1 MVVEGLTTA
10 PVLRDLAHRLEIE
23 LPITEGVCA
32 VLEGKSLTDLVRV
45 ELALGLLGACA
56 VVSISALLAKK
67 VDGIMLPHKI
77 ETSLDGEP
85 NEAGAQATAD
95 AVGGFSMQLDVRDP
109 EDVIGERVLL
119 LLLLIAI
126 AYAAVFLLLPFV
138 AVRKTWSKLPSK
150 GLSGIYFAA
159 LGLGFMLFEIT
170 MIQRLVLFLGYPTY
184 SLTVTLASI
193 LVFTGIGAL
202 LSKRLIYRA
211 GWAMPRILAALA
223 VLTLFYQ
230 FGLGP
235 LTDSML
241 SAGLGVRVF
250 MAVVVLAPLGLCLG
264 MFMPLGL
271 GLVSRIT
278 DHGEEYAAWSWAVNG
293 FFSVIGSVLQPRT

>member
-1 MVVEGLTTA
+1 
-10 PVLRDLAHRLEIE
+10 
-23 LPITEGVCA
+23 
-32 VLEGKSLTDLVRV
+32 
-45 ELALGLLGACA
+45 
-56 VVSISALLAKK
+56 
-67 VDGIMLPHKI
+67 
-77 ETSLDGEP
+77 
-85 NEAGAQATAD
+85 
-95 AVGGFSMQLDVRDP
+95 
-109 EDVIGERVLL
+109 
-119 LLLLIAI
+119 
-126 AYAAVFLLLPFV
+126 
-138 AVRKTWSKLPSK
+138 
-150 GLSGIYFAA
+150 
-159 LGLGFMLFEIT
+159 
-170 MIQRLVLFLGYPTY
+170 VLFLGYPTY

-211 GWAMPRILAALA
+211 GRAMPRILAALA

-293 FFSVIGSVLQPRT
+293 FFSVIGSVLTTILSMAFGFRAVQFGALAVYAVAVLAFVRLHRSAERADRADRAGRAGDGEPGTIGDVPGDAPVPVTPASTPV